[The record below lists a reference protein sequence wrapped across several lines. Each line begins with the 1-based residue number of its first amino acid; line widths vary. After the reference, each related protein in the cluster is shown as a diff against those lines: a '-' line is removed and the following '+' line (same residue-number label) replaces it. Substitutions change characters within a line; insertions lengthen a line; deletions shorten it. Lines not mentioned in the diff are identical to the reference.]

1 FTLDEINNLANK
13 LKCNKANGID
23 NVINEFIRFSPIE
36 VRFALVSLFNIILNS
51 GIVPEDWCISLIR
64 PLYKN
69 KGSKEDANN
78 YMGISLISCIG
89 KLFTALINKRLADYV
104 NNNKILG
111 QEQAGFRSN
120 YSTADHIFVL
130 NSIIG

>member
-1 FTLDEINNLANK
+1 
-13 LKCNKANGID
+13 
-23 NVINEFIRFSPIE
+23 FIRFSPIE

-78 YMGISLISCIG
+78 YRGISLISCIG

>member
-1 FTLDEINNLANK
+1 
-13 LKCNKANGID
+13 
-23 NVINEFIRFSPIE
+23 
-36 VRFALVSLFNIILNS
+36 
-51 GIVPEDWCISLIR
+51 DWCISLIR

-78 YMGISLISCIG
+78 YRGISLISCIG

-130 NSIIG
+130 NSIIGIYLNKINKKILFCAFIDYQKAFDLIDRVSLWTKLLSYNINGKIIR